1 MQLGLLLNKAD
12 SIQIFQ
18 QLELLCCIYPTTL
31 LCFNRFFCSELKITF
46 EVPCCLAFQFAKQN
60 GLMSLNVN
68 NCSKGTQ
75 RPFAFNQLSFSF
87 PIITMTF
94 WTTEV
99 QSVILNFHTAHVAWS
114 GVSILGLSCLDPLS
128 I

>member
-1 MQLGLLLNKAD
+1 M
-12 SIQIFQ
+12 
-18 QLELLCCIYPTTL
+18 
-31 LCFNRFFCSELKITF
+31 
-46 EVPCCLAFQFAKQN
+46 
-60 GLMSLNVN
+60 N

-99 QSVILNFHTAHVAWS
+99 QSVILNFHTGHVAWS